1 MVCVQVT
8 DNIGTSLPGTM
19 KLLTPPPV
27 QFDDRLLR
35 LVGIPVVGFLMPM
48 LFFGGTIQNGL
59 VAYLPMWIS
68 STAHTLVYWEG
79 TRFIYFQ
86 TRRWFPEVA
95 QTMRR
100 LLWLTGLTLLLSA
113 FFSLFVCYG
122 LNVILHGLFPN
133 KPGHIPTI
141 LEEYKAT
148 LIPLVICLSIYECIS
163 YFRQLQ
169 AALLE
174 AEQLKQANLQSQ
186 LETLKNQVN
195 PHFLFNSLNTLTALI
210 PEDPALAVRFVQKL
224 AKVYR
229 YILEIRELQT
239 VSLADELSALRAY
252 TFLLQIRFGDN
263 LHIHFDL
270 PADRLCDQVVPL
282 SLQMLVENAVK
293 HNVIS
298 THRPLTIRVFL
309 RKDRLIVQNNLQRK
323 GQTEP
328 DAADES
334 TGLGLQN
341 IRNQYQLLAGERV
354 DVIVTTQQF
363 AVSLPLLT
371 SSVYEPAHH

>member
-1 MVCVQVT
+1 MASPRMT
-8 DNIGTSLPGTM
+8 NDIDIALPETM
-19 KLLTPPPV
+19 KLLTPPAV

-35 LVGIPVVGFLMPM
+35 LIGIPVVGFLMPVT
-48 LFFGGTIQNGL
+48 FFGGTLQNGL

-79 TRFIYFQ
+79 TRLLYLQ
-86 TRRWFPEVA
+86 TRRWFPEVS
-95 QTMRR
+95 QTMPR

-113 FFSLFVCYG
+113 FFSMFVCYG
-122 LNVILHGLFPN
+122 LNEILSWIFPN
-133 KPGHIPTI
+133 KPGRAPTI
-141 LEEYKAT
+141 LAEYRVT
-148 LIPLVICLSIYECIS
+148 LIPLALCLTVYECVY

-174 AEQLKQANLQSQ
+174 AEHLKQANLQSQ

-263 LHIHFDL
+263 LHIHLDL
-270 PADRLCDQVVPL
+270 PADRLRDQVVPL

-298 THRPLTIRVFL
+298 THKPLTIRVFL
-309 RKDRLIVQNNLQRK
+309 QNDRLIVQNNLQRK
-323 GQTEP
+323 GQTGP
-328 DAADES
+328 DAADDS

-371 SSVYEPAHH
+371 SPVYEPAHH